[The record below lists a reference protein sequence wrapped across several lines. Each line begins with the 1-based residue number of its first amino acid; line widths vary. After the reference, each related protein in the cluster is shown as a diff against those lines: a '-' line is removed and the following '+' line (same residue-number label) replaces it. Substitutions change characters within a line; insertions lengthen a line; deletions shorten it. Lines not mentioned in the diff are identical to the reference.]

1 MIRKLRGIG
10 SRDDIETIKTNRRKQ
25 AMKKIM
31 IVAVLVCATAI
42 AQAATVSWSVSGL
55 KGSDGNT
62 LTTGAAYVF
71 CTKGDSALSV
81 EAVKTA
87 LAAYASASDI
97 QNYLTDKSL
106 TNLKGSVNSE
116 GGVNVSSVNL
126 ATSGVPARTSTVR
139 IFAVIVDDDSFSANM
154 KYVVLDLSNS
164 VKTPDATTSNE
175 ATFTISPTA
184 SQTASNW
191 AAVPEPTSGLLMLLG
206 MAGLAL
212 KRKRA

>member
-1 MIRKLRGIG
+1 
-10 SRDDIETIKTNRRKQ
+10 
-25 AMKKIM
+25 MKKIM
-31 IVAVLVCATAI
+31 IVAALVCVTAI

-71 CTKGDSALSV
+71 CTKGDSAITV

-97 QNYLTDKSL
+97 QNYLTSKSL

-116 GGVNVSSVNL
+116 GVVKVSSADL
-126 ATSGVPARTSTVR
+126 ATSGVPAKTPAVQ
-139 IFAVIVDDDSFSANM
+139 IFAVIVDDDSFSESM
-154 KYVVLDLSNS
+154 KYVVLDASGK
-164 VKTPDATTSNE
+164 VKTPEATTSND
-175 ATFTISPTA
+175 ASFIISPVA